1 MQRAFFIALLRQN
14 YIYEQHITDFFIY
27 PSHQAQYYIAIT
39 KHAHCIYIYRYLLQI
54 QIKPSKIDLDGNLH
68 C

>member
-14 YIYEQHITDFFIY
+14 YIYEQHITDFIY

-39 KHAHCIYIYRYLLQI
+39 KHAHCIYI
-54 QIKPSKIDLDGNLH
+54 
-68 C
+68 